1 VCREELLEDVQ
12 QRRDENPLAYTH
24 NKNKYI

>member
-1 VCREELLEDVQ
+1 VRREEVMEDVQ
-12 QRRDENPLAYTH
+12 QRQDENPLAYTH